1 MFRHVSIPSFRMH
14 PAVDPRHV
22 DIGLAAP
29 LREVGNGRESEPTV
43 QQRDCLDE
51 CIGRRPELL
60 LAKGQL
66 PEGSVGP
73 FVEQIIGRAEGIE
86 GGRILSGPYQDL
98 P

>member
-1 MFRHVSIPSFRMH
+1 MH
-14 PAVDPRHV
+14 PAVNPKHL

-29 LREVGNGRESEPTV
+29 LREVGDGLESEPTV
-43 QQRDCLDE
+43 QQSDCLDE
-51 CIGRRPELL
+51 CIERRPELL

-73 FVEQIIGRAEGIE
+73 FVEQVGCRVEGIE
-86 GGRILSGPYQDL
+86 SGRILSGPYQDL